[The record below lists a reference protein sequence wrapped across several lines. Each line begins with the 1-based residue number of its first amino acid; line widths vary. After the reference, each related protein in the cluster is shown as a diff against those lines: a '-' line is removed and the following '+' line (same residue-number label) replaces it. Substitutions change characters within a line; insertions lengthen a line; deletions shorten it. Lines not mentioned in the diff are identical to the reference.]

1 MTDIPQN
8 LAEIDN
14 HIAVVRENLRELVE
28 QATAYSGAADEELT
42 SQRIA
47 EYEAQLERL
56 ENQRR
61 KLGGTS

>member
-8 LAEIDN
+8 LAELDD
-14 HIAVVRENLRELVE
+14 HIAVVRENLRELIE

-47 EYEAQLERL
+47 EYEAQLELL
-56 ENQRR
+56 EKQRR
-61 KLGGTS
+61 ELDGTS